1 MASFAKDRDL
11 LVHEP
16 NLFRDVGWVGQRLV
30 KGVGTISGAALT
42 MSSQDVQFDAA
53 GVDVGHVV
61 VVGGAAYEVTAR
73 TSGTALAI
81 SRIRDDPSG
90 PVLPPSAATAQDVW
104 IATFAPQIAVTHRAI
119 LRSAGIDL
127 DDPGAEIGQ
136 AAVVN
141 SGALTRLE
149 CLGALAA
156 IWSAAGVGA
165 GDSSPALQRA
175 AEYRKRFDAE
185 RPRVRVK
192 LDLDGDGLADAARAL
207 NAVIVERG

>member
-1 MASFAKDRDL
+1 MAAFASDRDL

-30 KGVGTISGAALT
+30 KGVGSVSGTALT

-53 GVDVGHVV
+53 GVDAGHVV

-73 TSGTALAI
+73 TSGTVLAI
-81 SRIRDDPSG
+81 SRIRDDTGG

-104 IATFAPQIAVTHRAI
+104 VATFAPQIGVTHRGI
-119 LRSAGIDL
+119 LRTAGIEP
-127 DDPGAEIGQ
+127 DDPVATVTE

-141 SGALTRLE
+141 GGALTRLE

-156 IWSAAGVGA
+156 IWSAAGVLA

-175 AEYRKRFDAE
+175 ADYQRRFDAE
-185 RPRVRVK
+185 RRRVGVK
-192 LDLDGDGLADAARAL
+192 LDLDGDGVVDATRSL
-207 NAVIVERG
+207 NTVVVERG